1 MQIGILWP
9 TFVLVALI
17 YAIWLFLFVK
27 RIGHMKAN
35 PPRAA
40 DFETGEA
47 ALRYFTPVEMPA
59 NNLRNLFEMPVL
71 YFALVPLLLITRHG
85 NHIEVALAWIFV
97 FLRVIHS
104 IIHATNGPVKAR
116 FLVYLLSCVVLSA
129 MWIGFAVDLALGR

>member
-9 TFVLVALI
+9 TFVLVGLV
-17 YAIWLFLFVK
+17 YVVWLLMIFQRF
-27 RIGHMKAN
+27 RHMKAS
-35 PPRAA
+35 PPQKQ

-71 YFALVPLLLITRHG
+71 YFALVPLLLITRHA
-85 NHIEVALAWIFV
+85 NHVEVALAWTFV
-97 FLRVIHS
+97 LLRVVHS
-104 IIHATNGPVKAR
+104 IIHATSGPVMSR
-116 FLVYLLSCVVLSA
+116 FLVYALSCAVLSA